1 MSVGPMF
8 KGIDKSGQS
17 NPTVANTATA
27 TGSAGADSSTQGRLT
42 ITRILRKVFSFHLF
56 LAGLLLGGAYVGT
69 FTNVHQAFS
78 SSSHPLRWV
87 ESDTL
92 WHIAVGNLILKTHTW
107 PTHDIYSFTVHGS
120 PWIAYEWLGEVVMS
134 LAWRA
139 GNLHG
144 LAVLAMALISVI
156 ILALFYYAY
165 LGSKNA
171 KSAFA
176 ATAVLLPLA
185 AISWT
190 MRPQLL
196 GYVFLIAT
204 LIVLKRFSQG
214 SKKSIWVL
222 PLILLLWTNSH
233 GTFVL
238 GFGVL
243 GIYWLSGLK
252 EFHLGDLYSR
262 RWTLRER
269 QQLELIALLCLI
281 ASIITPY
288 GTQLAAYPLE
298 MAGSQPMIIQ
308 IVQEWQPLSITASYG
323 KLFVLLIL
331 AFWILI
337 ATRRLRIRLEDMA
350 LLLIATV
357 ETFLHARFMLLFVPV
372 FAPLL
377 AEAIAPWFPPYDETK
392 DHPVLNF
399 ALVGLIIAGMVE
411 FFPSNAK
418 LQHQLA
424 SETPG
429 HAVQFL
435 RAHPGLKP
443 TFNYFF
449 WGGYL
454 ILNQGPT
461 DKVFIDGRLDIY
473 EYSGVLA
480 DYMSIVSLQPN
491 VEMLLRKYH
500 IRSCLVPPESPLA
513 ILLDSSPNWH
523 RDYRDNISALYVNDS
538 SIASADPLT
547 SNPLASS
554 SRSSEAGKA
563 MPNLNSKEGSE

>member
-1 MSVGPMF
+1 MLKETM
-8 KGIDKSGQS
+8 KSGEPG
-17 NPTVANTATA
+17 PTVANTSAGP
-27 TGSAGADSSTQGRLT
+27 GSASTAPSMHGRST
-42 ITRILRKVFSFHLF
+42 VTRVIRKVFSFHTF
-56 LAGLLLGGAYVGT
+56 LAGLLVGGAYVGT
-69 FTNVHQAFS
+69 FTNVHQTLS
-78 SSSHPLRWV
+78 SSSHALRWV

-120 PWIAYEWLGEVVMS
+120 PWIAYEWLGEVLMS

-139 GNLHG
+139 GHLHG
-144 LAVLAMALISVI
+144 LAVLMMAIISVI
-156 ILALFYYAY
+156 ILSLFYYAY

-176 ATAVLLPLA
+176 ACAVLLPLA

-204 LIVLKRFSQG
+204 LIVLKRFRQG
-214 SKKSIWVL
+214 FRKSIWIL
-222 PLILLLWTNSH
+222 PLIFLLWTNSH

-238 GFGVL
+238 GFGVM
-243 GIYWLSGLK
+243 GVYWLSGLK
-252 EFHLGDLYSR
+252 GFRLGDLYSQ

-308 IVQEWQPLSITASYG
+308 IVQEWQPLSIAASYG
-323 KLFVLLIL
+323 KLFLLLIL

-337 ATRRLRIRLEDMA
+337 ATRRVRIRLEDMV

-357 ETFLHARFMLLFVPV
+357 ETFMHARFMLLFVPV
-372 FAPLL
+372 FAPVF
-377 AEAIAPWFPPYDETK
+377 AEAIGHWFPPYDETK
-392 DHPVLNF
+392 DHPALNF
-399 ALVGLIIAGMVE
+399 SLIALLIVGMVE

-418 LQHQLA
+418 LQRQLA
-424 SETPG
+424 SEMPG
-429 HAVQFL
+429 RAVQFL
-435 RAHPGLKP
+435 RVHPDLRP

-449 WGGYL
+449 WGGFL
-454 ILNQGPT
+454 ILKQGHGN
-461 DKVFIDGRLDIY
+461 KVFIDGRLDIY

-480 DYMSIVSLQPN
+480 DYMSIVSLQPDA
-491 VEMLLRKYH
+491 EMLLRKYH
-500 IRSCLVPPESPLA
+500 VRSCLVPPGSPLA
-513 ILLDSSPNWH
+513 ILLGSSPDWR
-523 RDYRDNISALYVNDS
+523 RDYRDNISVVYARRSVNTSIDALTARP
-538 SIASADPLT
+538 IALPSKT
-547 SNPLASS
+547 
-554 SRSSEAGKA
+554 SEAGRPTPK
-563 MPNLNSKEGSE
+563 LKLKEGRE

>member
-1 MSVGPMF
+1 MLKETM
-8 KGIDKSGQS
+8 KSGVPG
-17 NPTVANTATA
+17 PTIANT
-27 TGSAGADSSTQGRLT
+27 SAAPDNPSTTPSIHGRST
-42 ITRILRKVFSFHLF
+42 ITRIIRKVFSFHTF
-56 LAGLLLGGAYVGT
+56 LAGLLVGGAYIGT
-69 FTNVHQAFS
+69 FTNVHQTLS
-78 SSSHPLRWV
+78 SSSHALRWV

-92 WHIAVGNLILKTHTW
+92 WHIAVGDLILKTHAW
-107 PTHDIYSFTVHGS
+107 PTHDIYSFTVHGC
-120 PWIAYEWLGEVVMS
+120 PWIAYEWLGEVLMS

-139 GNLHG
+139 GHLHG
-144 LAVLAMALISVI
+144 LAVLLMALISVM
-156 ILALFYYAY
+156 ILSLFYYAY
-165 LGSKNA
+165 LGSKNV

-176 ATAVLLPLA
+176 ACAVLLPLA

-190 MRPQLL
+190 LRPQLL

-204 LIVLKRFSQG
+204 LIVLKRFRQG
-214 SKKSIWVL
+214 FKKSIWIL
-222 PLILLLWTNSH
+222 PLIFLLWTNSH

-238 GFGVL
+238 GFGVM

-252 EFHLGDLYSR
+252 EFRLGDLYSQ

-269 QQLELIALLCLI
+269 QQLELIAFLCLV

-308 IVQEWQPLSITASYG
+308 IVQEWQPLSIATSYG
-323 KLFVLLIL
+323 KLFLLLIL

-337 ATRRLRIRLEDMA
+337 ATRRVRIRLEDTV

-357 ETFLHARFMLLFVPV
+357 ETFMHARFMLLFVPV
-372 FAPLL
+372 FAPVL

-392 DHPVLNF
+392 DHPALNF
-399 ALVGLIIAGMVE
+399 ALVALLIAGMAE

-418 LQHQLA
+418 LQRQLA
-424 SETPG
+424 SEMPG
-429 HAVQFL
+429 RAAQFL
-435 RAHPGLKP
+435 RSHPDLRP

-454 ILNQGPT
+454 ILNQGPR

-480 DYMSIVSLQPN
+480 DYMSIVSLQPD

-500 IRSCLVPPESPLA
+500 VRSCLVPPQ
-513 ILLDSSPNWH
+513 
-523 RDYRDNISALYVNDS
+523 
-538 SIASADPLT
+538 
-547 SNPLASS
+547 NPLATLLASS
-554 SRSSEAGKA
+554 PEWKEVYKDSISTVFARRSTNASNNALTTKFITLRSKSSEAGK
-563 MPNLNSKEGSE
+563 PTPKLKFKKG

>member
-1 MSVGPMF
+1 MNSAGP
-8 KGIDKSGQS
+8 IDVS
-17 NPTVANTATA
+17 TETAA
-27 TGSAGADSSTQGRLT
+27 GSASPDLLIRQRP
-42 ITRILRKVFSFHLF
+42 RIARAFRKVFPFHVF

-69 FTNVHQAFS
+69 FTNVHQALS
-78 SSSHPLRWV
+78 SSSHTLRWV

-92 WHIAVGNLILKTHTW
+92 WHIKIGNLILKTHTW

-134 LAWRA
+134 VAWQA

-144 LAVLAMALISVI
+144 LAVLLMVLISAI
-156 ILALFYYAY
+156 ILGLYYYAF
-165 LGSKNA
+165 LGSRNA

-196 GYVFLIAT
+196 GYAFLIAT
-204 LIVLKRFSQG
+204 LIVLRRFRDG
-214 SKKSIWVL
+214 YKKSIWVL
-222 PLILLLWTNSH
+222 PLIFLLWTNSH

-243 GIYWLSGLK
+243 GVYWLSGLK
-252 EFHLGDLYSR
+252 EFHVGDLYGR

-288 GTQLAAYPLE
+288 GTQLAAYPVV
-298 MAGSQPMIIQ
+298 MARSQPMIIQ
-308 IVQEWQPLSITASYG
+308 VIQEWQPLSINTSYG
-323 KLFVLLIL
+323 KLFVVLIL
-331 AFWILI
+331 GFWTLI
-337 ATRRLRIRLEDMA
+337 AMRRMRVRLEDME
-350 LLLIATV
+350 LLLIATA
-357 ETFLHARFMLLFVPV
+357 ETFMHARFMILFVPV

-377 AEAIAPWFPPYDETK
+377 AEAITPWFPPYDEAK

-399 ALVGLIIAGMVE
+399 ALIGLIIAGMVE

-418 LQHQLA
+418 LQRQL
-424 SETPG
+424 SREMPT

-435 RAHPGLKP
+435 RSHPDLRP
-443 TFNYFF
+443 TFNDFF

-454 ILNQGPT
+454 ILNGGPAN
-461 DKVFIDGRLDIY
+461 KVFIDGRLDIY

-480 DYMSIVSLQPN
+480 DYMSIVSLKPN

-500 IRSCLVPPESPLA
+500 IRSCLIPPDSPLA
-513 ILLDSSPNWH
+513 ILLNSLPDW
-523 RDYRDNISALYVNDS
+523 RQDYRDKISAVYVHRMAN
-538 SIASADPLT
+538 ASANPLT
-547 SNPLASS
+547 SRLALPSQSS
-554 SRSSEAGKA
+554 KAGKTGS
-563 MPNLNSKEGSE
+563 NLKSKEGSR